1 MSQELFEER
10 PRGIRGRGSKIK
22 KTPQKMKFITFS
34 KQLDHDDIHCKKGTK
49 VVLLSSGADKVQ
61 SAKIIFTNF

>member
-10 PRGIRGRGSKIK
+10 PRGMRGRGSNIKIPK
-22 KTPQKMKFITFS
+22 KMKFITFS

-61 SAKIIFTNF
+61 SARIIFTNF

>member
-10 PRGIRGRGSKIK
+10 PRGMRGRGSNIKI
-22 KTPQKMKFITFS
+22 PQKMKFITFS

-49 VVLLSSGADKVQ
+49 VVLLSSGADMVQ
-61 SAKIIFTNF
+61 SGKIIFTNF

>member
-10 PRGIRGRGSKIK
+10 PIGMRGRGSNIKIPK
-22 KTPQKMKFITFS
+22 KMKFITFS

-49 VVLLSSGADKVQ
+49 VVLLSSGADEAQ
-61 SAKIIFTNF
+61 SKIISM

>member
-10 PRGIRGRGSKIK
+10 PRGMRGRGSNIKIPK
-22 KTPQKMKFITFS
+22 IPQKMKFITFS

-49 VVLLSSGADKVQ
+49 VVLLSSGADEAQ
-61 SAKIIFTNF
+61 SKIISM